1 MIVEERD
8 LEIAQLGDTLLVK
21 LRLEEGVSFRRRTAL
36 GRERVAPCLLA
47 LTRRSPMAARYKS
60 RAIAEY
66 APERIPELCGAVTGR
81 SHASSAQG
89 AWSDWVNDLPGN
101 LPQLTPASM
110 LMPLVAQLPPPD
122 MRLPPKPIRRLDP
135 AALRHFHLQAV
146 AGAPPPAT
154 AIDGG
159 PLPAQ
164 AVASQEAASSSL
176 SGRSSADGSQKSVSR
191 TEAISQL
198 ALSLVEARPRVSGC
212 TPRRLHKP
220 RHATHPPT
228 PPTHPPTHPLTLGAR
243 G

>member
-1 MIVEERD
+1 MIVEECDRSRCRSATSR
-8 LEIAQLGDTLLVK
+8 LRSSETPSWLAE

-191 TEAISQL
+191 TEAISVQL
-198 ALSLVEARPRVSGC
+198 KMSNRDFSKTARRNTYFRGQNRV
-212 TPRRLHKP
+212 L
-220 RHATHPPT
+220 
-228 PPTHPPTHPLTLGAR
+228 
-243 G
+243 